1 MGWDAWYTL
10 AVLALTFGML
20 AWGKIPTAAVMWGGV
35 ALLFGVG
42 ILSTDKALAGLANE
56 GMVSVAVLYMVGA
69 GISETGAIDFL
80 AQRVLGNPKNPTVAI
95 TRLMIPTA
103 AISAF
108 INNTPLVAILIPIVV
123 DWAKKNRVPAS
134 KLMIPLS
141 YAAILGG
148 TCSLIGTSTN
158 LVVSGLYDKAI
169 AGGRVKT
176 WDESGQEVAYKGRGL
191 AMFDI
196 SPIGIPITLAG
207 FAFVILIGR
216 KLLPDRRPAL
226 SQMEDPRQYT
236 VEMLVD
242 PDSPLVGKTIEEGG
256 LRHLPGVY
264 LAEIDRDGMVLPAVS
279 PEERL
284 RGNDRLVFVGV
295 VDSVVDLQRTRGLKP
310 ATDQVFK
317 LSSPRSERCLIEA
330 VVSNTCRLVG
340 RTIRDGRF
348 RSHYNAVVLAV
359 ARNGQRLTGK
369 IGDIEVEVGDTLL
382 LEGHPSFV
390 EQHRNSR
397 DFFLV
402 SRLQDSSPP
411 RYDKARIALT
421 IMGCMILAASI
432 NWGWAYDLVRQL
444 FGYSPLGKDI
454 HVPMLNAAAVAACL
468 MMLTRCCTIEK
479 ARQSLN
485 SDILLSIA
493 ASLAIS
499 SALESTGAA
508 RGIANTLTSLAG
520 GNSWGTLAM
529 IYIGTMLVTELVTNN
544 AAAALMFPLALE
556 AAAKLHVNHFPFV
569 IVVMVAASAGFAT
582 PIGYQTN
589 LMVYGPGGYRFSDYL
604 KIGVP
609 LDLLCAVI
617 AILLAPIV
625 FSF

>member
-10 AVLALTFGML
+10 AVLVLTFGLL
-20 AWGKIPTAAVMWGGV
+20 AWGRAPTAAVLWGGV
-35 ALLFGVG
+35 ALLFAVG
-42 ILSTDKALAGLANE
+42 ILSTDKALGGLANE
-56 GMVSVAVLYMVGA
+56 GMVCVAVLYIVGA

-80 AQRVLGNPKNPTVAI
+80 AQRVLGSPKNPIVAI
-95 TRLMIPTA
+95 TRLMLPTA

-108 INNTPLVAILIPIVV
+108 INNTPLVAILIPIVA

-158 LVVSGLYDKAI
+158 LVISGLYDKAI
-169 AGGRVKT
+169 DTGRIKGKVLP
-176 WDESGQEVAYKGRGL
+176 DGQIEAPRPL
-191 AMFDI
+191 AMFDV
-196 SPIGIPITLAG
+196 SPVGIPVTIVG
-207 FAFVILIGR
+207 CAFMILIGR
-216 KLLPDRRPAL
+216 KLLPDRRAAI
-226 SQMEDPRQYT
+226 SQLDDPRQYT

-242 PDSPLVGKTIEEGG
+242 PTSPLIGKTIEEGG
-256 LRHLPGVY
+256 LRHLPGAY

-284 RGNDRLVFVGV
+284 RANDRLVFVGV

-330 VVSNTCRLVG
+330 VVSNTCGLVG
-340 RTIRDGRF
+340 KTIRDSKF
-348 RSHYNAVVLAV
+348 RSHYNAVVLAA
-359 ARNGQRLTGK
+359 ARNGRRLTGK
-369 IGDIEVEVGDTLL
+369 IGDIEVAVGDTFL
-382 LEGHPSFV
+382 LEAHPTFV

-402 SRLQDSSPP
+402 SRLQDSTP
-411 RYDKARIALT
+411 RRHEKAGIALA
-421 IMGCMILAASI
+421 IMGCMILAASV
-432 NWGWAYDLVRQL
+432 NWGWAFDLVRQL
-444 FGYSPLGKDI
+444 VGMSPLGRDI
-454 HVPMLNAAAVAACL
+454 RIPMLNAAAVAAA
-468 MMLTRCCTIEK
+468 MMILTRCCTVER
-479 ARQSLN
+479 ARQNLN
-485 SDILLSIA
+485 SDILLAIA

-499 SALESTGAA
+499 SALETTGAA
-508 RGIANTLTSLAG
+508 RGIASALTSVAG
-520 GNSWGTLAM
+520 DNAWGTLAM

-544 AAAALMFPLALE
+544 AAAALMFPLSLE
-556 AAAKLHVNHFPFV
+556 AAAELGVNHFPFV
-569 IVVMVAASAGFAT
+569 IVIMVAASAGFAT

-604 KIGVP
+604 KIGIP
-609 LDLLCAVI
+609 LDLLCAIVAI
-617 AILLAPIV
+617 ALAPLIWP
-625 FSF
+625 F